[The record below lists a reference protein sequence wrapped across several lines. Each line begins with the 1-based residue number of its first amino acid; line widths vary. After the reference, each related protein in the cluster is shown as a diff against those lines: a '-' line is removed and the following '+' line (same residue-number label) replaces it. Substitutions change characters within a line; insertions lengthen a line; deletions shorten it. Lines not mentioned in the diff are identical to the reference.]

1 VKITDVFKLRG
12 PLGELND
19 QLFGEN
25 GEERLAEFNLWLKRV
40 GQLLKRS
47 GTIRVS
53 GAKRFVAR
61 GAFGPD
67 NPAGVKFWLN
77 ENFKNNFLG
86 KVEEGVPAAELAV
99 QTLTK
104 ASRDSLIM
112 DELGDKKETFLSY
125 LYELTGRQPRGEI
138 GDLSVERVY
147 LFYIRD
153 ATGKFWA
160 VRADWRSHG
169 REWCVFASPVSGPGE
184 WFSGFRVVSQ
194 V

>member
-1 VKITDVFKLRG
+1 MKITDVFKLRG

-125 LYELTGRQPRGEI
+125 LYELTSCQPRGEK
-138 GDLSVERVY
+138 GDLSIDWVY
-147 LFYIRD
+147 IFYIRD
-153 ATGKFWA
+153 ATGVIWA
-160 VRADWRSHG
+160 VDASWNSDFREWYVLADPVSSPVVWRS
-169 REWCVFASPVSGPGE
+169 GPQ
-184 WFSGFRVVSQ
+184 VVSQ